1 MIGLG
6 LRQLQEALN
15 RKADKVQREFVDLS
29 EEIQKLNAKLLELE
43 GDPRKAVQE
52 HLKERRARQVR
63 VAEEINEWRERA
75 RKVIQTRGGQELRS
89 YLNELG
95 QLEDAEVKEAVK
107 NAQWILDSPEEAAQ
121 AFDRRSQDPSV
132 QTVVG
137 RLLERGRTEY
147 DLRLGERTQRERA
160 AIEFSNRPG
169 MVQDMAALEELE
181 GAVDDSDPLVR
192 ELVMLTLIQLH
203 KTRALR
209 LADLTQA
216 DQSVRR
222 LARFDDPYVISSL
235 VAVLESPRTGY
246 VTQEGG
252 EVVEGNNDRAR
263 MVALVR
269 LIEWHN
275 EEAKAAVLNRQ
286 TDRNSEIAQTARK
299 ALELF
304 PGDWRGPIKRKRPAK
319 KA

>member
-1 MIGLG
+1 MIGFG

-29 EEIQKLNAKLLELE
+29 EEIQTLNAKLLELE
-43 GDPRKAVQE
+43 GDARKPVQGQ
-52 HLKERRARQVR
+52 LKGLRARQVQ
-63 VAEEINEWRERA
+63 VAEEINLWRERG
-75 RKVIQTRGGQELRS
+75 RMVIQTRGGQELRG
-89 YLNELG
+89 YLDELG
-95 QLEDAEVKEAVK
+95 RLEDADVKEAVK
-107 NAQWILDSPEEAAQ
+107 NALWIMDSPEEAAE
-121 AFDRRSQDPSV
+121 AFDRRHDQGPSV
-132 QTVVG
+132 QTAVG

-169 MVQDMAALEELE
+169 MVQDEAALDELE
-181 GAVDDSDPLVR
+181 QATDDSDPLVR
-192 ELVMLTLIQLH
+192 ELVMLTLMQLH
-203 KTRALR
+203 KTRALH
-209 LADLTQA
+209 LADLAQA

-222 LARFDDPYVISSL
+222 LARFDDPYAISPL
-235 VAVLESPRTGY
+235 VAVLEAPRTGY
-246 VTQEGG
+246 LTQEDG
-252 EVVEGNNDRAR
+252 EVIEGNNDRAR

-286 TDRNSEIAQTARK
+286 TDRSSEIAQTARK

-304 PGDWRGPIKRKRPAK
+304 PGDWRGPLKRKKPAK
-319 KA
+319 

>member
-29 EEIQKLNAKLLELE
+29 EELQKLNARLLELE
-43 GDPRKAVQE
+43 GGERKPVQE
-52 HLKERRARQVR
+52 QLQALRARQGQ

-89 YLNELG
+89 YLDELT
-95 QLEDAEVKEAVK
+95 QLDDAEVKEAVK
-107 NAQWILDSPEEAAQ
+107 NALWILDSPEEAAE
-121 AFDRRSQDPSV
+121 AFDRQSKGPSV
-132 QTVVG
+132 QTAVG

-147 DLRLGERTQRERA
+147 DLRLGERTQRERT

-169 MVQDMAALEELE
+169 MVQDEAALEELE
-181 GAVDDSDPLVR
+181 RATEDSDPLVR
-192 ELVMLTLIQLH
+192 ELVMLTLIHLH
-203 KTRALR
+203 KARALR

-222 LARFDDPYVISSL
+222 LASFEDPYVVSSL
-235 VAVLESPRTGY
+235 VAILEAPRTGY
-246 VTQEGG
+246 VTQENG
-252 EVVEGNNDRAR
+252 EVVESNNDGAR
-263 MVALVR
+263 MVTLVR
-269 LIEWHN
+269 LIEWHT

-286 TDRNSEIAQTARK
+286 TDRNSKIAQTARR

-304 PGDWRGPIKRKRPAK
+304 PGDWRGPLKRNKAAK